1 MKVLQVLPRL
11 DSGGVER
18 GTLDFARALTTAGHE
33 SLVMSAGGRLQE
45 RLQEQGSVHLKFPV
59 HAKSPTSLLHIGA
72 LRRLLLSL
80 SPDVI
85 HLRSRVPAWM
95 VWLALRPLPPD
106 QRPLLV
112 STFHGLYSVS
122 RYSAIMGCGDRV
134 IAISDC
140 VRDYIL
146 RHYPRIE
153 PQRIRVIPRGV
164 DTSEFRSTAPCACTT
179 GGIRDQWQRDFET
192 EHPQTRGKKLL
203 LMPGRL
209 SPWKGQHEFIDLIA
223 DLKRE
228 GENCHGVIAG
238 EPTPGKEHYLKAL
251 QQQVRAQGLEHQ
263 VTFLGH
269 RNDMRALYAH
279 AAAVLSLSRKAEPFG
294 RTVIEALAVGVP
306 AVAWNRGGPAES
318 LRLAFPRGLVEADN
332 RLQLAACVR
341 GILAAPPLPLT
352 LPPQFTLAAQAAATL
367 DVYAEGLAQRR
378 QQA

>member
-1 MKVLQVLPRL
+1 MPRL

-18 GTLDFARALTTAGHE
+18 GTLDFARALTAAGHE

-45 RLQEQGSVHLKFPV
+45 QLRRQGSAHLTFPV
-59 HAKSPTSLLHIGA
+59 HAKSPVSLLRVGA
-72 LRRLLLSL
+72 LRRLLVSL
-80 SPDVI
+80 APDVI

-95 VWLALRPLPPD
+95 VWLALRPLPSA

-146 RHYPRIE
+146 RHYPQVE
-153 PQRIRVIPRGV
+153 PGRIRVIPRGV
-164 DTSEFRSTAPCACTT
+164 DTSEFPKNATGPRPC
-179 GGIRDQWQRDFET
+179 GPSPWQRQFAA
-192 EHPQTRGKKLL
+192 EHPQTRGRQLL

-251 QQQVRAQGLEHQ
+251 QQQVRAQGLEDY

-306 AVAWNRGGPAES
+306 VVAWDRGGPAES
-318 LRLAFPRGLVEADN
+318 LRAAFAQGLVTPDN

-341 GILAAPPLPLT
+341 GILAAPPPPPRLPQ
-352 LPPQFTLAAQAAATL
+352 QFTLAAQAAATMA
-367 DVYAEGLAQRR
+367 VYEEGMAERR
-378 QQA
+378 QRA